1 MSMIAA
7 RKEDKLV
14 NYLCMTGHIC
24 ADINQG
30 ALSATLPFLVMYDG
44 YSYTAVAGLV
54 FAANIASAVIQP
66 LFGAIGDHRA
76 CPWFMALGVFL
87 AGLGMCGIGFFDAYW
102 TVLASAMVSGIGVAM
117 FHPEG
122 GRLSNLAAG
131 ARKANGMSIFAVGG
145 NIGFFVG
152 PLMAAVFLTAFG
164 MHGTLAFLF
173 PTTIC
178 AIVLLAFNKRFLSL
192 GIAKNSTT
200 QKDAKPERWG
210 NFALAMGVLSCRSIV
225 EYGLM
230 AFIPLFFVSV
240 LGQGETFGSL
250 MLSVF
255 AIAGAVATA
264 ISGRITERAGV
275 FRIAY
280 LCFGIL
286 ALCLV
291 AFAFNRSLGRGTRV
305 LAHLRGQPVLP
316 FFRRLGHELRAPSS
330 GNRIGYIVRRRYLRW
345 RHCGAA
351 FRNGGRCLRPSA
363 GNAYYRGRY
372 RDRAWHGCNRETPQ
386 LAKAT
391 GNTTLDK
398 EGGALQSDAPFSRIA
413 TRPHATSTV
422 LHF

>member
-24 ADINQG
+24 ADINQD

-102 TVLASAMVSGIGVAM
+102 TVLVSAMVSGIGVAM

-200 QKDAKPERWG
+200 QEDAKPERWG
-210 NFALAMGVLSCRSIV
+210 NSPSQWACFHADRSSNTD
-225 EYGLM
+225 LW
-230 AFIPLFFVSV
+230 
-240 LGQGETFGSL
+240 
-250 MLSVF
+250 
-255 AIAGAVATA
+255 
-264 ISGRITERAGV
+264 
-275 FRIAY
+275 
-280 LCFGIL
+280 
-286 ALCLV
+286 
-291 AFAFNRSLGRGTRV
+291 
-305 LAHLRGQPVLP
+305 HLYRC
-316 FFRRLGHELRAPSS
+316 SS
-330 GNRIGYIVRRRYLRW
+330 
-345 RHCGAA
+345 
-351 FRNGGRCLRPSA
+351 
-363 GNAYYRGRY
+363 
-372 RDRAWHGCNRETPQ
+372 
-386 LAKAT
+386 
-391 GNTTLDK
+391 
-398 EGGALQSDAPFSRIA
+398 
-413 TRPHATSTV
+413 
-422 LHF
+422 

>member
-87 AGLGMCGIGFFDAYW
+87 AGLGMCGVGFFDAYW

-192 GIAKNSTT
+192 GIRQEFNYA
-200 QKDAKPERWG
+200 ERRKTR
-210 NFALAMGVLSCRSIV
+210 ALGKFRPRNGRAFMPIDRRIRTYGIYSVVLRERARPWRNV
-225 EYGLM
+225 RLAH
-230 AFIPLFFVSV
+230 AFGIRYC
-240 LGQGETFGSL
+240 GSRCNGD
-250 MLSVF
+250 
-255 AIAGAVATA
+255 I
-264 ISGRITERAGV
+264 GRITERAACSESPISV
-275 FRIAY
+275 SEFSLYAWSRSP
-280 LCFGIL
+280 
-286 ALCLV
+286 
-291 AFAFNRSLGRGTRV
+291 FNRSLVSAVVLVCLLTCAANLFYPSFVALGMSYVPRHLGTASGISYGV
-305 LAHLRGQPVLP
+305 VICVGGIVEPLLGMAGDAYGLP
-316 FFRRLGHELRAPSS
+316 LVMLIIAGVTVIGLGMVA
-330 GNRIGYIVRRRYLRW
+330 IVK
-345 RHCGAA
+345 RH
-351 FRNGGRCLRPSA
+351 N
-363 GNAYYRGRY
+363 
-372 RDRAWHGCNRETPQ
+372 
-386 LAKAT
+386 
-391 GNTTLDK
+391 
-398 EGGALQSDAPFSRIA
+398 
-413 TRPHATSTV
+413 
-422 LHF
+422 

>member
-1 MSMIAA
+1 MSMIAT

-87 AGLGMCGIGFFDAYW
+87 AGLGMCGLGFFDAYW

-210 NFALAMGVLSCRSIV
+210 NFALAMGVLSVPIDRRIRT
-225 EYGLM
+225 YG
-230 AFIPLFFVSV
+230 IYTVV
-240 LGQGETFGSL
+240 L
-250 MLSVF
+250 
-255 AIAGAVATA
+255 
-264 ISGRITERAGV
+264 RERARPRRNV
-275 FRIAY
+275 RLAHA
-280 LCFGIL
+280 FGIRY
-286 ALCLV
+286 CGSRCNGDIGPYHRTRRRV
-291 AFAFNRSLGRGTRV
+291 QNRLSLFRNSRFMPGRVRIQPLTRLGRGTRV

-330 GNRIGYIVRRRYLRW
+330 GNRIGYIVRRRYLCW

-351 FRNGGRCLRPSA
+351 
-363 GNAYYRGRY
+363 
-372 RDRAWHGCNRETPQ
+372 
-386 LAKAT
+386 
-391 GNTTLDK
+391 
-398 EGGALQSDAPFSRIA
+398 
-413 TRPHATSTV
+413 
-422 LHF
+422 

>member
-1 MSMIAA
+1 
-7 RKEDKLV
+7 
-14 NYLCMTGHIC
+14 MTGHIC
-24 ADINQG
+24 SDINQG

-44 YSYTAVAGLV
+44 YSYTAVAGLI

-66 LFGAIGDHRA
+66 LFGTIGDHRA

-87 AGLGMCGIGFFDAYW
+87 AGLGMCGIGFLDNYW
-102 TVLASAMVSGIGVAM
+102 AVLASAMVSGIGVAM

-152 PLMAAVFLTAFG
+152 PLMAAIFLTSFG

-192 GIAKNSTT
+192 GIARNSTAS
-200 QKDAKPERWG
+200 DSDKPERWG
-210 NFALAMGVLSCRSIV
+210 NFTLAMGVLSCRSIV

-230 AFIPLFFVSV
+230 AFIPLFFVNV

-264 ISGRITERAGV
+264 ISGRVTERAGV
-275 FRIAY
+275 FKIAY
-280 LCFGIL
+280 LCFGVL
-286 ALCLV
+286 AICLI
-291 AFAFNRSLGRGTRV
+291 AFAFNRSLALAVVLVCLLTCAANLFYPSFVALGMSYVPRHLGTASGISYGV
-305 LAHLRGQPVLP
+305 VICVGGIVEPL
-316 FFRRLGHELRAPSS
+316 LGMAGDAYGLTLVMLIIA
-330 GNRIGYIVRRRYLRW
+330 GVTAVGLGMVAIAK
-345 RHCGAA
+345 RH
-351 FRNGGRCLRPSA
+351 N
-363 GNAYYRGRY
+363 
-372 RDRAWHGCNRETPQ
+372 
-386 LAKAT
+386 
-391 GNTTLDK
+391 
-398 EGGALQSDAPFSRIA
+398 
-413 TRPHATSTV
+413 
-422 LHF
+422 

>member
-1 MSMIAA
+1 MTA
-7 RKEDKLV
+7 RQEDKLV
-14 NYLCMTGHIC
+14 NYLCMAGHIC

-66 LFGAIGDHRA
+66 LFGTIGDRKA

-87 AGLGMCGIGFFDAYW
+87 AGLGMCGVGFLDNYW
-102 TVLASAMVSGIGVAM
+102 AALAAAMVSGIGVAM

-145 NIGFFVG
+145 NVGFFVG
-152 PLMAAVFLTAFG
+152 PLMAALFLSAFG

-173 PTTIC
+173 PATIC
-178 AIVLLAFNKRFLSL
+178 AAVLLAFNRRFLAL
-192 GIAKNSTT
+192 GLAKNSAATT
-200 QKDAKPERWG
+200 DDRPERWG
-210 NFALAMGVLSCRSIV
+210 SFALAMGVLSCRSIV

-255 AIAGAVATA
+255 AIAGAIATA
-264 ISGRITERAGV
+264 VSGRVTERAGV
-275 FRIAY
+275 FKIAY
-280 LCFGIL
+280 LCFGAL

-291 AFAFNRSLGRGTRV
+291 AFAFNRSLGLAIALVCLLTSAANLFYPSFVALGMSYVPRHLGTASGISYGV
-305 LAHLRGQPVLP
+305 VICVGGIVEPLLGMAGDTWGLP
-316 FFRRLGHELRAPSS
+316 SVMLLIAAVTIAGLGMVA
-330 GNRIGYIVRRRYLRW
+330 IVQ
-345 RHCGAA
+345 RH
-351 FRNGGRCLRPSA
+351 N
-363 GNAYYRGRY
+363 
-372 RDRAWHGCNRETPQ
+372 E
-386 LAKAT
+386 K
-391 GNTTLDK
+391 
-398 EGGALQSDAPFSRIA
+398 
-413 TRPHATSTV
+413 
-422 LHF
+422 

>member
-1 MSMIAA
+1 MNSACTIAFA
-7 RKEDKLV
+7 PGSISPSVAMPRP
-14 NYLCMTGHIC
+14 
-24 ADINQG
+24 AQ
-30 ALSATLPFLVMYDG
+30 PG

-131 ARKANGMSIFAVGG
+131 VRKANGMSIFAVGG

-255 AIAGAVATA
+255 
-264 ISGRITERAGV
+264 
-275 FRIAY
+275 RIAY

-291 AFAFNRSLGRGTRV
+291 AFAFNRSLVSAVVLVCLLTCAANLFYPSFVALGMSYVPRHLGTASGISYGV
-305 LAHLRGQPVLP
+305 VICVGGIVEPLLGMAGDAYGLP
-316 FFRRLGHELRAPSS
+316 LVMHIIAGVTVIGLGMVA
-330 GNRIGYIVRRRYLRW
+330 IVK
-345 RHCGAA
+345 RH
-351 FRNGGRCLRPSA
+351 N
-363 GNAYYRGRY
+363 
-372 RDRAWHGCNRETPQ
+372 
-386 LAKAT
+386 
-391 GNTTLDK
+391 
-398 EGGALQSDAPFSRIA
+398 
-413 TRPHATSTV
+413 
-422 LHF
+422 

>member
-1 MSMIAA
+1 MSMIAT

-87 AGLGMCGIGFFDAYW
+87 AGLGMCSIGFFDAYW
-102 TVLASAMVSGIGVAM
+102 AVLVSAMVSGIGVAM

-286 ALCLV
+286 VLCLV
-291 AFAFNRSLGRGTRV
+291 AFAFNRSLVSAVV
-305 LAHLRGQPVLP
+305 LACLLTCAANLFYPSFVALGMSYVPRHLGTASGISYGVVICVGGIVEPLLGMAGDAYGLP
-316 FFRRLGHELRAPSS
+316 LVMLIIAGVTVIGLGMVA
-330 GNRIGYIVRRRYLRW
+330 IVE
-345 RHCGAA
+345 RH
-351 FRNGGRCLRPSA
+351 N
-363 GNAYYRGRY
+363 
-372 RDRAWHGCNRETPQ
+372 
-386 LAKAT
+386 
-391 GNTTLDK
+391 
-398 EGGALQSDAPFSRIA
+398 
-413 TRPHATSTV
+413 
-422 LHF
+422 

>member
-1 MSMIAA
+1 MSMIAT

-173 PTTIC
+173 PTTIY

-291 AFAFNRSLGRGTRV
+291 AFAFNRSLVSAVV
-305 LAHLRGQPVLP
+305 LVCLLTCAANLFYPSFVA
-316 FFRRLGHELRAPSS
+316 LGMS
-330 GNRIGYIVRRRYLRW
+330 
-345 RHCGAA
+345 
-351 FRNGGRCLRPSA
+351 
-363 GNAYYRGRY
+363 
-372 RDRAWHGCNRETPQ
+372 
-386 LAKAT
+386 
-391 GNTTLDK
+391 
-398 EGGALQSDAPFSRIA
+398 
-413 TRPHATSTV
+413 
-422 LHF
+422 

>member
-1 MSMIAA
+1 MSMIAT

-44 YSYTAVAGLV
+44 YSYTAVAGLI

-102 TVLASAMVSGIGVAM
+102 TVLASAMISGIGVAM

-152 PLMAAVFLTAFG
+152 PLMAAVFLTVFG

-178 AIVLLAFNKRFLSL
+178 AIVLLAFNKRFLSM

-255 AIAGAVATA
+255 AIAGAVATHHRTRRRVQNRL
-264 ISGRITERAGV
+264 SLFRNSRFMPGRV
-275 FRIAY
+275 RIQP
-280 LCFGIL
+280 LT
-286 ALCLV
+286 
-291 AFAFNRSLGRGTRV
+291 RLGRGTRV

-316 FFRRLGHELRAPSS
+316 FLRRLGHELRAPSS

-345 RHCGAA
+345 RHCGTA

-363 GNAYYRGRY
+363 GNAHYRGRY
-372 RDRAWHGCNRETPQ
+372 RDRTWHGCNRETPQ

-391 GNTTLDK
+391 GNTTPDK
-398 EGGALQSDAPFSRIA
+398 EGGALQSDTPFSRIA